1 MDQEL
6 VAYLDRRFRE
16 TSQQISEEISS
27 LRQDTTQ
34 QITSL
39 REDTTQQIT
48 SLREETTQQITSL
61 RQETTQ
67 RFEKVDERLQE
78 LKDTGRHTLV
88 LVEDL
93 RKQIQQVAEGVAGA
107 NQRLDAFKVEARAEV
122 MEVRSFFTTHNKNLE
137 GRVQILE
144 AKAARPR
151 RSNPR
156 PT

>member
-6 VAYLDRRFRE
+6 IAYLDRRFRE

-39 REDTTQQIT
+39 RQ
-48 SLREETTQQITSL
+48 ETTQQ
-61 RQETTQ
+61 
-67 RFEKVDERLQE
+67 FEKVDERLQE

-107 NQRLDAFKVEARAEV
+107 NQRLDAFKVEARAEI
-122 MEVRSFFTTHNKNLE
+122 MDVRSFFTTHNKNLE